1 MFQQSTYIVVR
12 LVTGQVFEHLGAS
25 LADFYS
31 LVQFCEVCDE
41 LSSVPCSRDSA
52 SASVIAGSVSE
63 DLEWA
68 AAALIAIS

>member
-1 MFQQSTYIVVR
+1 MFQQSTYIVAR
-12 LVTGQVFEHLGAS
+12 LETGQEFEHLGAS

-31 LVQFCEVCDE
+31 LVRFCEVCDE
-41 LSSVPCSRDSA
+41 LSSGPYSRDSA
-52 SASVIAGSVSE
+52 STSVIVRSASE